1 VKLKAAVVLLLVWLC
16 ELALPAQPAPEFIQ
30 LTPAQLWQRLE
41 FCITNVPAV
50 TNPFDP
56 DQIRLDA
63 TFTLPSGKT
72 MTVPAFWYQDYHRG
86 LSGGNET
93 LTAVGSPQWRLR
105 FTPSEVGAYA
115 CSLSIQ
121 SNNYPFGASVTTNFV
136 VRAAAPPAQSGY
148 VRIAPGSQYFQTGD
162 GQALRLIGEN
172 VAWPT
177 TGAGTYQYDTWFA
190 NLQAAGENYARLMS
204 TPWAFGIETTSNS
217 LVDYQLDSAWKLD
230 YVFQLAEQRGLYV
243 LLCLDIHL
251 MLQPVGD
258 MWGNDNYWQSNPYN
272 SANGGPCV
280 NQDAFFTNT
289 TAQVTYQKRL
299 RYLVARYGYSPRLV
313 AWQLLS
319 EIDNESAYLTWS
331 NVPPWHSRMAAW
343 LHTNDPYAHLV
354 TTSLTGGSD
363 RPDIWTLP
371 QLDFAAYHSY
381 GDSPT
386 AARIQ
391 SVAQSFLQRYGKPVL
406 IDEFG
411 TSAVGW
417 NHTNDVYL
425 RGWRQGLWAGALGG
439 SVGTAMSWWWDSIDA
454 ENDYSIYSALGSIL
468 NRTGWGRGSW
478 TNVNFETSGP
488 APSVVADPVPAG
500 QPFNVVLIPG
510 GVWGAIC
517 SGQLAVPNTQ
527 AAAYAPNTLNSFL
540 LGAWFPALREPFAL
554 SAWLT
559 NNARI
564 VMHIN
569 SGSDSAALAVL
580 VDGSLAFST
589 NLPNLNGTGTNL
601 VNESYNL
608 DLPVNL
614 PAGNHLVQITN
625 TANGWVFLDRVR
637 LEQVLPSAYPGHWQP
652 TASAIGLRGTHESL
666 IYVIS
671 PFAAFPAGA
680 TNAALPL
687 QHGQSLILT
696 NWLPGRFWADWYD
709 PSTGTNVASTQALA
723 TNGVLTLPMPDF
735 SEDLAGIL
743 HPPATLTALGMGS
756 AKAFQF
762 RLDSETGGNYLV
774 QKSTDLLTWL
784 DFQGVSNSTGT
795 FVLTDSMAGTSRQS
809 LFRAKQQQ

>member
-1 VKLKAAVVLLLVWLC
+1 M
-16 ELALPAQPAPEFIQ
+16 
-30 LTPAQLWQRLE
+30 E
-41 FCITNVPAV
+41 FCITNVPTV

-63 TFTLPSGKT
+63 TFTLPSGRT
-72 MTVPAFWYQDYHRG
+72 MTVPAFWYQEYQRSW
-86 LSGGNET
+86 SGGYEI
-93 LTAVGSPQWRLR
+93 LTAVGLPQWRLR
-105 FTPSEVGAYA
+105 FTPPEVGTY
-115 CSLSIQ
+115 SLSLAVQ
-121 SNNYPFGASVTTNFV
+121 TNNHPYIAPAPTNFV
-136 VRAAAPPAQSGY
+136 VPFVSPPAQFGY
-148 VRIAPGSQYFQTGD
+148 VRIAPGRQYFQTGD
-162 GQALRLIGEN
+162 GQALRLLGEN

-190 NLQAAGENYARLMS
+190 NMQAAGENYSRLMC

-217 LVDYQLDSAWKLD
+217 LVNYQLDGAWKLD

-251 MLQPVGD
+251 MLQPVPD

-280 NQDAFFTNT
+280 NEDAFFTNT
-289 TAQVTYQKRL
+289 TARVTYQKRL

-319 EIDNESAYLTWS
+319 EIDNEYAYLTWS
-331 NVPPWHSRMAAW
+331 NVPPWHSLMATW

-386 AARIQ
+386 AVRIQ
-391 SVAQSFLQRYGKPVL
+391 SVAQSFLQHYGKPVL

-411 TSAVGW
+411 TSAAGW

-425 RGWRQGLWAGALGG
+425 RGWREGLWAGALGG

-478 TNVNFETSGP
+478 TNVNFQNSGP
-488 APSVVADPVPAG
+488 PPGTVGNPVPDG
-500 QPFNVVLIPG
+500 QPFNVVLFPG
-510 GVWGAIC
+510 GVWGAIS
-517 SGQLAVPNTQ
+517 SGQLAVPNSQ

-540 LGAWFPALREPFAL
+540 LGQWFPTLREPFGL
-554 SAWLT
+554 SAWFT

-564 VMHIN
+564 VLHIN
-569 SGSDSAALAVL
+569 SVSDSAALTVL
-580 VDGSLAFST
+580 VDGSLSFST
-589 NLPNLNGTGTNL
+589 NLPTLNGPGTNV

-608 DLPVNL
+608 DLPINL
-614 PAGNHLVQITN
+614 PSGNHLVQITN
-625 TANGWVFLDRVR
+625 TANGWVYLDWVR
-637 LEQVLPSAYPGHWQP
+637 LEQVLPATYPGNWQP
-652 TASAIGLRGTHESL
+652 TASAIGLRGNHESL

-671 PFAAFPAGA
+671 PLAAFPAGA
-680 TNAALPL
+680 TSASLPL
-687 QHGQSLILT
+687 QHGQVAIFT
-696 NWLPGRFWADWYD
+696 NWPAGNFLADWYD
-709 PSTGTNVASTQALA
+709 PRTGTNAGSTRAFT
-723 TNGVLTLPMPDF
+723 TNGVLTLPLPDF
-735 SEDLAGIL
+735 SEDLAAVV
-743 HPPATLTALGMGS
+743 HPPATLTALGMGP
-756 AKAFQF
+756 ANTFQF
-762 RLDSETGGNYLV
+762 RLDSEPGGNYLI
-774 QKSTDLLTWL
+774 QKSADLQTWL
-784 DFQGVSNSTGT
+784 DFQGISNSTGT
-795 FVLTDSMAGTSRQS
+795 FILSDSTAGLSRQS
-809 LFRAKQQQ
+809 FFRAKQQP